1 MERKELTKEQAVRL
15 HRDMWL
21 WIAKKI
27 ARYKKPME
35 IGGLKQIY
43 IRCYTDFDSVVFGCF
58 ACEYAKQ
65 KVEEELKKG
74 HEFFRCRF
82 CPFNWGTSGDEDGNF
97 MCDENITDNESGYG
111 LYAKCKGIWYESLRI
126 GSEKDLYKRQVKLA
140 YKIATLP
147 EKE

>member
-1 MERKELTKEQAVRL
+1 MERKEITKEQAVRL

-74 HEFFRCRF
+74 HDFLGVGFAH
-82 CPFNWGTSGDEDGNF
+82 
-97 MCDENITDNESGYG
+97 
-111 LYAKCKGIWYESLRI
+111 LI
-126 GSEKDLYKRQVKLA
+126 GERQVMKTETSCA
-140 YKIATLP
+140 MKI
-147 EKE
+147 